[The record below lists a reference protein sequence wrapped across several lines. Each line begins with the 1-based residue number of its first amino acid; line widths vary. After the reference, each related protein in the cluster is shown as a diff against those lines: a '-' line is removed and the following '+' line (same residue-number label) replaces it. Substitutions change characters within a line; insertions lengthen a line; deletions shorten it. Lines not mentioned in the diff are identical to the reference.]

1 MMPRRIDRVIRVSC
15 ILAAFAVGSSADQ
28 LSDKIHS
35 RILETLPKFEPPS
48 PGPPGQP
55 SPSPVGKPA
64 PLSADPLVVLP
75 VYHIREKKES
85 NQDPDQWLSRR
96 ALDRKAMSEYRDSM
110 NGLEWALNCWYI
122 PFITASPQT
131 RANAAYAAKKSQ
143 SEQKRL
149 TSIATILA
157 TLDPAEAKKLL
168 HDLDFSSHPDK

>member
-1 MMPRRIDRVIRVSC
+1 MPPRIARVIRVSC
-15 ILAAFAVGSSADQ
+15 LLAAFAVMSSAEP

-35 RILETLPKFEPPS
+35 RILETLPKFEPPP
-48 PGPPGQP
+48 PGPADQP

-75 VYHIREKKES
+75 VYHVREKKES

-122 PFITASPQT
+122 PLFSASPQA
-131 RANAAYAAKKSQ
+131 RANAAYAERKFQ

-149 TSIATILA
+149 TSITTILA
-157 TLDPAEAKKLL
+157 TMDPAEAKKLL
-168 HDLDFSSHPDK
+168 HDLDFSSHPGK